1 MTDVDI
7 DALIRGRRRRWRWL
21 LPTGA
26 VIVATGVVAVVLLVG
41 SEEADVVVEPQ
52 QVEATT
58 GSLTT
63 TVDLSGSAAAKRS
76 ADLTFESAGVVTSLM
91 VASGDAVQAGETLAT
106 LDDAASQRRIETARS
121 QLRLAQL
128 RLDDLLA
135 SPGAA
140 DIASAL
146 QSIESAESQVA
157 SAELALERLLDPP
170 GADEIASA
178 EQAVAGALGQLSAA
192 EEALARLREPPSVA
206 DLASAEQTVASALG
220 QLSAAEEALA
230 RLREPPSAADLASAE
245 QAVASAAS
253 QLANAEDALAA
264 LTAAPTEA
272 EVAGRE
278 SAVTQ
283 ARAQLSSAANRA
295 HESRS
300 ALDEAFEDFCAGYDH
315 YDDIEEICILDV
327 PLSDSR
333 LADLRDSLDEGRG
346 SWYERYA
353 NTLIEANVAFVVD
366 DSARETA
373 VTSLATVEEQL
384 ADLLAPA
391 PEEDIRQAELAVN
404 AARAGHEAAVAR
416 LTDLTEPA
424 TEENIFQAEQS
435 VEAARGSHN
444 AAAARLADL
453 TEPATEEDLFQAEQS
468 VEAARASHDAA
479 VARLADLRAPAGEGD
494 IAQAE
499 ASLESARAGLASA
512 QARHDELLA
521 GSTANAIA
529 QHEENVRL
537 AELSLEEAQAA
548 LTELT
553 LVAPFNGIVEAVN
566 VRPGDRVTA
575 NLVAVSMST
584 SDRIVIELTVTEA
597 DLLNL
602 EVGQVGLAT
611 FAAIDGV
618 SYPVQLT
625 VVSRVPVS
633 AQGVVTYDVQ
643 ATMLAGAAL
652 VAAADQL
659 AVLAGAGIGG
669 ALGDLAGARGAGGGG
684 FGGGAGPAALLEQ
697 MRLPEGVSVE
707 DVLQALADGEGLP
720 DGVEL
725 PEGFNV
731 PPETL
736 QQMARAILDR
746 GGIGG
751 GRDASAG
758 AARDA
763 AARPVPAPGM
773 SASVTVLTE
782 QRPEAVLVPITAVRQ
797 LDGAWFVTVPAPTAE
812 NSAAFARVTVEV
824 GISDGASVEITSG
837 IEAGADLLI
846 GADTSGI
853 AFSATQQQ
861 ALQLPG
867 GGVDGR
873 GQGGPGGGGR
883 P

>member
-7 DALIRGRRRRWRWL
+7 DALIRGRRRRWRSL
-21 LPTGA
+21 LPAGA
-26 VIVATGVVAVVLLVG
+26 VVVAAAVVAVVLLVG

-63 TVDLSGSAAAKRS
+63 TVDLSGSAAAERS
-76 ADLTFESAGVVTSLM
+76 ADLTFESAGVVTSLS
-91 VASGDAVQAGETLAT
+91 VAGGDAVQAGETLAM
-106 LDDAASQRRIETARS
+106 LDDAEAQRRIETARS
-121 QLRLAQL
+121 QLRLAHL

-135 SPGAA
+135 SAGAA

-157 SAELALERLLDPP
+157 SAELALERLLAPAR
-170 GADEIASA
+170 ADEVASA
-178 EQAVAGALGQLSAA
+178 EQA
-192 EEALARLREPPSVA
+192 
-206 DLASAEQTVASALG
+206 VASALG

-230 RLREPPSAADLASAE
+230 RLREPRSAADLASAE

-253 QLANAEDALAA
+253 QLVNAEDALAA
-264 LTAAPTEA
+264 LTAVPAEA
-272 EVAGRE
+272 EVAVRE

-295 HESRS
+295 HDSS
-300 ALDEAFEDFCAGYDH
+300 AALDEAFEDFCDRYDH
-315 YDDIEEICILDV
+315 YDDIEEICTLDV

-333 LADLRDSLDEGRG
+333 LADLRDSFDAGRG

-353 NTLIEANVAFVVD
+353 NTLINANVAFVVD

-373 VTSLATVEEQL
+373 VTSLATAEEQL
-384 ADLLAPA
+384 ANLLAPA
-391 PEEDIRQAELAVN
+391 PEEDIRQAELAVD

-424 TEENIFQAEQS
+424 TEDDI
-435 VEAARGSHN
+435 
-444 AAAARLADL
+444 
-453 TEPATEEDLFQAEQS
+453 FQAEQS

-479 VARLADLRAPAGEGD
+479 VARLADLTEPATEEDIFQAEQSVEAARASHEAAVARLADLRAPAGAGD
-494 IAQAE
+494 IYQAE

-512 QARHDELLA
+512 QARYDELLA

-529 QHEENVRL
+529 QQEENVRL

-553 LVAPFNGIVEAVN
+553 LVAPFDGVVEAVN

-575 NLVAVSMST
+575 NMVAVSMST
-584 SDRIVIELTVTEA
+584 SDRIVLELTVTEA

-602 EVGQVGLAT
+602 EVGHVGLAT
-611 FAAIDGV
+611 FDAIDGV

-643 ATMLAGAAL
+643 ATMLAGADL

-659 AVLAGAGIGG
+659 AALAGAGIGG

-684 FGGGAGPAALLEQ
+684 FGAAATGPAALLEQ
-697 MRLPEGVSVE
+697 VRLPEGVSVE
-707 DVLQALADGEGLP
+707 DVLQSLADGEGLP
-720 DGVEL
+720 EGVEL
-725 PEGFNV
+725 PEDINV
-731 PPETL
+731 PPEML
-736 QQMARAILDR
+736 QQIARAVLDR

-751 GRDASAG
+751 GRDTAAG
-758 AARDA
+758 AARDGP
-763 AARPVPAPGM
+763 ARPVPAPGM

-782 QRPEAVLVPITAVRQ
+782 QRPEAVLVPVTAVRQ

-812 NSAAFARVTVEV
+812 DAAAFARVTVEV
-824 GISDGASVEITSG
+824 GVSDGVSVEITSG
-837 IEAGADLLI
+837 IEAGAALLI

-867 GGVDGR
+867 AGVDGR
-873 GQGGPGGGGR
+873 GQGGPAGGGR